1 MTSSLSLV
9 RFTRSQSSSLLESL
23 RLKRDNRSFSSILL
37 LDGPK
42 EIRGRRN
49 GEQLMIRMMSRSS
62 SVFSNYYHFNSS
74 TTNIMQVWSRIYPGT
89 SFNDLSCRLFSSEV
103 SDEKKQSSKASPSV
117 KISPPEK
124 SYVSK
129 ARDLTKSG
137 VQIII
142 NFIIKT
148 PGVLWYFLT
157 HPSELRAKLVEF
169 KELVKKEAHHYYMG
183 SKLLV
188 ADIRTART
196 ILLRTLNG
204 SHLSRRERKQ
214 LVRTVSDVFRL
225 VPMSVFVLVPFME
238 FLLPFALKLFP
249 NMLPSTFQDSL
260 KAEENMKRE
269 LQSRIAMAG
278 FLQETLQSLVKK
290 KKGGD
295 TSSPEKSDSATDF
308 LQFLESSRKG
318 EPLPPDAIIKFSS
331 YFKDEFTLG
340 KFSLLWLRLIIL
352 KYSEPPLIAMYNREF
367 STCATR
373 EFMPVHEYFSLWS
386 GLLAKISTTT

>member
-9 RFTRSQSSSLLESL
+9 RVVRSQSLGYVRSKRGVDWNKRMLSSLSL
-23 RLKRDNRSFSSILL
+23 DEIRNRNNENRNRIIMPFSSPILFRYNCYSMV
-37 LDGPK
+37 LD
-42 EIRGRRN
+42 N
-49 GEQLMIRMMSRSS
+49 T
-62 SVFSNYYHFNSS
+62 H
-74 TTNIMQVWSRIYPGT
+74 TWSRIHSGERY
-89 SFNDLSCRLFSSEV
+89 SNFSYRFFSSGV
-103 SDEKKQSSKASPSV
+103 TDEKQNINKTATSSSNPGIIKAS
-117 KISPPEK
+117 PEK
-124 SYVSK
+124 SYLAK
-129 ARDLTKSG
+129 AQDLTKAG
-137 VQIII
+137 IQVII

-157 HPSELRAKLVEF
+157 HPKELKAKLIEF
-169 KELVKKEAHHYYMG
+169 KELAKKEAHHYYMG

-188 ADIRTART
+188 ADIRTARA

-238 FLLPFALKLFP
+238 FLLPFALKIFP

-290 KKGGD
+290 KKGID
-295 TSSPEKSDSATDF
+295 ASTEKSDSATDF
-308 LQFLESSRKG
+308 LQFLESARKG
-318 EPLPPDAIIKFSS
+318 EILPPEAIIKFSS

-340 KFSLLWLRLIIL
+340 KSLHCIISPSYMTPVNLIFL
-352 KYSEPPLIAMYNREF
+352 F
-367 STCATR
+367 
-373 EFMPVHEYFSLWS
+373 VH
-386 GLLAKISTTT
+386 